1 MASDISLAVGDGARR
16 MTYAEL
22 AAVRGTSQPSAE
34 RLARR
39 RGWPRQVG
47 NDGVVRVLVPLA
59 EARNISTSAA
69 SGVASVTLAASPPAS
84 PGQMTRDDRGLRGA
98 IQTLR
103 EQLAKADQREE
114 SERRRAER
122 AEHELALTNN
132 SLVSE
137 RDRAEEMERHV
148 NELMAE
154 RRQAQASRPDVR
166 SVIKEVIREIAS
178 AAPPDDR
185 DDRETLRTLESAIA
199 ALQAQVEHI
208 QSGFVAERQ
217 RAEQA
222 EHRLE
227 VERQRIEELQTLL
240 TEGRRLIDTLHIDL
254 ADARTAAMISGSEA
268 AALRAQADER
278 RGWRLLRRLRWAL
291 RGE

>member
-1 MASDISLAVGDGARR
+1 

-69 SGVASVTLAASPPAS
+69 SGVASVTLRASPPVS
-84 PGQMTRDDRGLRGA
+84 PGQMTPNDRGLRGA

-103 EQLAKADQREE
+103 EQLANADQREE

-154 RRQAQASRPDVR
+154 RRQAQASPPDVR
-166 SVIKEVIREIAS
+166 SVIKEVIREIAG

-199 ALQAQVEHI
+199 ALQAQVEHV

-227 VERQRIEELQTLL
+227 VERQRIDELQTLL

-254 ADARTAAMISGSEA
+254 ADARTDAMISGSEA

-291 RGE
+291 RGK